1 MSMTQQ
7 VDGWGSYCEESS
19 DSDDIDEDGEGDA
32 CGERTIGR

>member
-19 DSDDIDEDGEGDA
+19 DSDDEDGGDA